1 MRLRSAPVSTTSLIE
16 GAGIVGN
23 PENTPLPPNNWWRT
37 VIGAALQRAKQA
49 SKSAIECERPR
60 NRYLLPNPTGDAMIR
75 SSGTVRTETS
85 MSSTRRDDMI
95 WIAVVTVIAV
105 TINPVLKSVGLLPA
119 DVFRNLGIAFPGQ
132 PQIVFGPLMAFLLL
146 ALFLKTGQA
155 MVFPVIGF
163 LRALSLSFVFPAN
176 VEHSG
181 TLLAAFV
188 AGGAAAMLL
197 KSPPW
202 AGSHIALALL
212 AGVYAGLYAAF
223 NYLSTVMFG
232 PAAQTAVILGAPLR
246 TIGIIV
252 GSFVLG
258 TLLGFIACWLMRPV
272 QAVVFAAPAPRY
284 GV

>member
-1 MRLRSAPVSTTSLIE
+1 
-16 GAGIVGN
+16 
-23 PENTPLPPNNWWRT
+23 
-37 VIGAALQRAKQA
+37 
-49 SKSAIECERPR
+49 
-60 NRYLLPNPTGDAMIR
+60 
-75 SSGTVRTETS
+75 
-85 MSSTRRDDMI
+85 MSSMRRDDMI

-188 AGGAAAMLL
+188 AGGAAVMLL
-197 KSPPW
+197 KSPRW
-202 AGSHIALALL
+202 ASSHTALALL
-212 AGVYAGLYAAF
+212 AGLYAGLYAAF
-223 NYLSTVMFG
+223 NYLSTIMFG
-232 PAAQTAVILGAPLR
+232 SAAQTAVILGSPLR

-258 TLLGFIACWLMRPV
+258 TLLGFLACRLMRPV
-272 QAVVFAAPAPRY
+272 QAVVFAAPLPRY